1 MRLVVMRFYPDKFMN
16 QLLSKLSFCLLLI
29 LPTISVAEVSS
40 VKPFSAVCT
49 DVHVAA
55 YRYELDLEG
64 KVTSDEWSEGEKFGS
79 KWKIIY
85 TGDDSVVVDDEKL
98 PVVALNGPS
107 IIFASP
113 EKWTPKIGQRDK
125 CCLGS
130 CCHPGGVLVIHTVR
144 RFPVKRLMPTF
155 GIVER

>member
-1 MRLVVMRFYPDKFMN
+1 VSDTSE
-16 QLLSKLSFCLLLI
+16 LLSKLSFCLLLI

-113 EKWTPKIGQRDK
+113 GNALFGAGIWVYAVNLKLKKIVAAQVNSHDGLGTGIKTRSVEFK
-125 CCLGS
+125 CDFL
-130 CCHPGGVLVIHTVR
+130 
-144 RFPVKRLMPTF
+144 
-155 GIVER
+155 